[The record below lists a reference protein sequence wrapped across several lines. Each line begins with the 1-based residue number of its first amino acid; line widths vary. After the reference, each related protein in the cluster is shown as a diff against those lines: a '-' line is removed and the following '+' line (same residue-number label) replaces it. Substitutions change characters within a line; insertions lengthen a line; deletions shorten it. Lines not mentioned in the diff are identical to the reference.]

1 MEVNEKSESFSR
13 LDLDIDEATTDG
25 VDTSMLRQEEMTM
38 AYFEVKVENGG
49 LYDQI
54 AIGVTTDSMYPCTE
68 FAGYKSQSVAYHADD
83 GKVYIKG
90 RPLEGF

>member
-1 MEVNEKSESFSR
+1 
-13 LDLDIDEATTDG
+13 
-25 VDTSMLRQEEMTM
+25 M

-54 AIGVTTDSMYPCTE
+54 AIGVTTNSMYPNTE
-68 FAGYKSQSVAYHADD
+68 FAGYKSQSAAYHADD